1 MTIHSPDILPIL
13 NHKTEIQE
21 ALQAHQTI
29 VIAGDTGSGK
39 TTQIP
44 QFCLELDPESKK
56 LIGRSSSIHGG
67 HASSI
72 LEARDTGPS
81 MAYVSDTRPSLVI
94 GCTQPRRV
102 AAVSVAERVSEELAE
117 SGKDGG
123 LVGYKIRFHDQTS
136 ADTRIKFMTDGV
148 LLAETRNDPLLRKY
162 GVIIIDEAHERSLN
176 IDFLLGFLKKLLPK
190 RPDLKLIITSATID
204 TGVFARHFDNA
215 PVLTIAGRTF
225 PVEVRYSPMDEDSL
239 TEKDDYVD
247 HCVQTVLDLHQLNG
261 PRDTLIFL
269 PTERDIRTCCTL
281 LAKKVSD
288 AIVLPMYGRLQG
300 ADQRRIFQQYKQC
313 KIVVATNV
321 AETSITVPGIR
332 YVVDAGLARVSQ
344 YNVRAKTISL
354 PISRISRASCDQRKG
369 RCGRTGP
376 GICVRLFSEEDY
388 LGREEF
394 TAPEIKRANL
404 AEVILQMIA
413 FNLGDPHSFPFV
425 EPPHSSTIRDGYKL
439 LTELGAI
446 DDKAKLT
453 SHGRIM
459 ATLPID
465 PCISRIILAAQENN
479 CLREIKV
486 IAAALAIPDP
496 RVRPA
501 DREQEADNAHQQFS
515 HPDSDFLSLLNIWDL
530 FHDVQLQ
537 TKSWSRLKKFCA
549 SHFLSFQRMREWLD
563 LYEQLDRILA
573 RQTGFIDNSSPAS
586 YAAIHQSLCTGFLR
600 NIAVK
605 QKERIYLGGGGIEVM
620 IFPGSYLLK
629 KKGDKQ
635 GRPNS
640 SGAGDA
646 GQGWPSVARSKDGER
661 ATGGS
666 GQWIIAASFM
676 ETTRLYA
683 MTVATIEQDWLEH
696 LGGALCKRSWS
707 GPRWHKKSGQVIA
720 DERVTL
726 FGLVIVAG
734 RKVNYGR
741 IDSKN
746 QEEARQI
753 FIQSAL
759 IGGELDGPFP
769 FLKKNLNLLEEWQH
783 TEERLRKRDIVVD
796 DRALHGFYEQRIP
809 EHVYDRFTL
818 NRFLQRQKDKQLLE
832 MSEADILN
840 RRPEDRELSDFPPL
854 LTVGSLQLKLEYHF
868 EPGADDDGVTVRIP
882 LDLIDTLQE
891 PFFEWLVPGLL
902 KDKVTLLLKGLPK
915 NIRKYLIPLSG
926 TVDMLLDDLDMYK
939 GSLLQALERSI
950 LKSFRR
956 AITRDDWPTELP
968 PHLSM
973 RFLIFDQSVKVV
985 AVGRSLAQL
994 REGRHQPGTNASK
1007 AHLSVQDQKSRKS
1020 WEEHFCT
1027 TWDFAGLPLSLPLLS
1042 PENEMCGSLFPALI
1056 PIRDRGGVV
1065 IEFMTNQTQSYLQNR
1080 EGLGFLCQ
1088 LQVAEQ
1094 YKSLKKYC
1102 TTSLSGPSSSWLTQ
1116 GFGERP
1122 KATNA
1127 ILSFIVASLF
1137 NNIAGPIPGREEFM
1151 EGVAKVKK
1159 EDFYAAGRM
1168 ICDTLMATLRQRREV
1183 TAHIKRFADLARKT
1197 HSFDCK
1203 RFDNYEKLLEEILP
1217 LNFLE
1222 SKELAEI
1229 QRCDKEMKALMI
1241 RIERAYVDPAKDELK
1256 ASQLTPHLHNL
1267 QALQKKEKDL
1277 SSKCLQELKKYQK
1290 MISQFRIT
1298 LFAPEI
1304 QGGAQMSSK
1313 KLNQQWKEVET
1324 YY

>member
-1 MTIHSPDILPIL
+1 MTIHSHLLPIL
-13 NHKTEIQE
+13 NHKSEIQK
-21 ALQAHQTI
+21 ALLAHQTI
-29 VIAGDTGSGK
+29 IIAGDTGSGK
-39 TTQIP
+39 TTQLP
-44 QFCLELDPESKK
+44 QFCLELDPTGGK
-56 LIGRSSSIHGG
+56 LIGRSLSIHG
-67 HASSI
+67 A
-72 LEARDTGPS
+72 
-81 MAYVSDTRPSLVI
+81 SDTRPSLVI

-102 AAVSVAERVSEELAE
+102 AAVSVAERVSEELRE
-117 SGKDGG
+117 RGENGG

-148 LLAETRNDPLLRKY
+148 LLAESRNDPQLRRY

-176 IDFLLGFLKKLLPK
+176 IDFLLGFLKNLLPK

-204 TGVFARHFDNA
+204 TGVFARHFDQA
-215 PVLTIAGRTF
+215 PVLTIAGRTY
-225 PVEVRYSPMDEDSL
+225 PVEVRYSPMDNETL
-239 TEKDDYVD
+239 TDKDDYID
-247 HCVQTVLDLHQLNG
+247 HCVQTMLDLYQRSG

-269 PTERDIRTCCTL
+269 PTERDIRTCCEL
-281 LAKKVSD
+281 LAKKIPEAVT
-288 AIVLPMYGRLQG
+288 LPMFGRLQG
-300 ADQRRIFQQYKQC
+300 TDQRRIFQQYKQC
-313 KIVVATNV
+313 KIVVATNI

-332 YVVDAGLARVSQ
+332 YVIDSGLARISQ

-354 PISRISRASCDQRKG
+354 PITRISRASCDQRQG

-413 FNLGDPHSFPFV
+413 FKLGDPHSFPFM
-425 EPPHSSTIRDGYKL
+425 EPPHSNTIRDGYKL

-446 DDKAKLT
+446 DDQGKLT

-479 CLREIKV
+479 CLREVKV

-501 DREQEADNAHQQFS
+501 DRAMEADHAHRHFF
-515 HPDSDFLSLLNIWDL
+515 HPDSDFLSLLQIWDL
-530 FHDVQLQ
+530 FHDVERQ
-537 TKSWSRLKKFCA
+537 TRSWSRLKKFCA
-549 SHFLSFQRMREWLD
+549 GHFLSFQRMREWLD

-573 RQTGFIDNSSPAS
+573 RHTGFSDNTSPAS
-586 YAAIHQSLCTGFLR
+586 YTAIHQSLCTGFLR

-605 QKERIYLGGGGIEVM
+605 QKERIYLGGGGSEVM
-620 IFPGSYLLK
+620 IFPGSHLSP
-629 KKGDKQ
+629 KKGAGQ
-635 GRPNS
+635 GS
-640 SGAGDA
+640 DSTGARDA
-646 GQGWPSVARSKDGER
+646 DQGWPSVNRSRDGQ
-661 ATGGS
+661 ASG

-683 MTVATIEQDWLEH
+683 MTVATIEQEWLEH

-707 GPRWHKKSGQVIA
+707 APRWHKKSGQVIA

-741 IDSKN
+741 IDPKN
-746 QEEARQI
+746 QAEARQI

-759 IGGELDGPFP
+759 MGGELDGPFP
-769 FLKKNLNLLEEWQH
+769 FLKKNLQLLEEWQD

-809 EHVYDRFTL
+809 AHVYDRFTL
-818 NRFLQRQKDKQLLE
+818 NRFLQRQKDKQMLE
-832 MSEADILN
+832 MSETDILN
-840 RRPEDRELSDFPPL
+840 RRPEERELSDFPPL
-854 LTVGSLQLKLEYHF
+854 LTVGSMQFRLEYHF
-868 EPGADDDGVTVRIP
+868 APGAEDDGVTVRIP
-882 LDLIDTLQE
+882 LDMIDTLQE

-902 KDKVTLLLKGLPK
+902 KEKITLLLKGLPK
-915 NIRKYLIPLSG
+915 AIRKFLIPLSG
-926 TVDMLLDDLDMYK
+926 TVDMILDDLDMYK
-939 GSLLQALERSI
+939 GSLLQGLERSI

-956 AITRDDWPTELP
+956 TIIRGDWPTELP

-973 RFLIFDQSVKVV
+973 RFLLFDQSGKEV
-985 AVGRSLAQL
+985 AVGRSLARL
-994 REGRHQPGTNASK
+994 REGRHQGGTSASR
-1007 AHLSVQDQKSRKS
+1007 ARLSAQDQKIKES
-1020 WEEHFCT
+1020 WEERFCT
-1027 TWDFAGLPLSLPLLS
+1027 TWDFAGLPPSLPLFS
-1042 PENEMCGSLFPALI
+1042 PEKEMCGSLFPALV
-1056 PIRDRGGVV
+1056 PVRDRGGVV
-1065 IEFMTNQTQSYLQNR
+1065 IEFVTSQAQAALQNR
-1080 EGLGFLCQ
+1080 EGLGFLYQ

-1102 TTSLSGPSSSWLTQ
+1102 ATSLSGPSSSWLTH
-1116 GFGERP
+1116 GLGERP
-1122 KATNA
+1122 KVAQA

-1137 NNIAGPIPGREEFM
+1137 NTLADPVPGREAFM
-1151 EGVAKVKK
+1151 ATVARVKNQ
-1159 EDFYAAGRM
+1159 DFYAAGRI
-1168 ICDTLMATLRQRREV
+1168 ICDTIMATLRQRRAV
-1183 TAHIKRFADLARKT
+1183 TAHIQRFADLARKT
-1197 HSFDCK
+1197 RSYAPERYADYK
-1203 RFDNYEKLLEEILP
+1203 QLLEEILP

-1222 SKELAEI
+1222 TKTLIEI

-1256 ASQLTPHLHNL
+1256 AGQLKPHLYNL
-1267 QALQKKEKDL
+1267 QTLRKKEKDL
-1277 SSKCLQELKKYQK
+1277 ASECLHELKKYEE
-1290 MISQFRIT
+1290 MISRFRIT

-1304 QGGAQMSSK
+1304 QDGTQMSSK
-1313 KLNQQWKEVET
+1313 KLDQQWQEVER

>member
-1 MTIHSPDILPIL
+1 MTILSPDVLPIQ

-21 ALQAHQTI
+21 ALQTHQTI
-29 VIAGDTGSGK
+29 IIAGDTGSGK
-39 TTQIP
+39 TTQLP
-44 QFCLELDPESKK
+44 QFCLEMDPAGKK
-56 LIGRSSSIHGG
+56 L
-67 HASSI
+67 
-72 LEARDTGPS
+72 
-81 MAYVSDTRPSLVI
+81 I

-102 AAVSVAERVSEELAE
+102 AAVSVAERVVEELE
-117 SGKDGG
+117 ENGKSGG

-148 LLAETRNDPLLRKY
+148 LLAETRNDPFLRKY

-176 IDFLLGFLKKLLPK
+176 IDFLLGFLKQLLPK

-204 TGVFARHFDNA
+204 TTVFARHFDHA

-225 PVEVRYSPMDEDSL
+225 PVEVRYSPMDDDTL
-239 TEKDDYVD
+239 TEKDDYID
-247 HCVQTVLDLHQLNG
+247 HCVQTMLDLHQRNG
-261 PRDTLIFL
+261 TRDTLIFL
-269 PTERDIRTCCTL
+269 PTERDIRTCCAL
-281 LAKKVSD
+281 LAKKVAD
-288 AIVLPMYGRLQG
+288 AVILPMFGRLQG
-300 ADQRRIFQQYKQC
+300 ADQRRIFQQYKQY

-332 YVVDAGLARVSQ
+332 YVIDAGLARVSQ

-354 PISRISRASCDQRKG
+354 PITRISRASCDQRKG

-388 LGREEF
+388 LGREGF

-425 EPPHSSTIRDGYKL
+425 EAPHSNTIRDGYKL

-446 DDKAKLT
+446 DEKGKLT

-496 RVRPA
+496 RVRPV
-501 DREQEADNAHQQFS
+501 DREQEADNAHRHFS
-515 HPDSDFLSLLNIWDL
+515 HPGSDFLSLLTIWDL

-563 LYEQLDRILA
+563 LYEQLDRILV
-573 RQTGFIDNSSPAS
+573 RHTGFNDNSDPAS

-620 IFPGSYLLK
+620 IFPGSYLIQQK
-629 KKGDKQ
+629 KTEDRRQ
-635 GRPNS
+635 RTES
-640 SGAGDA
+640 VSGK
-646 GQGWPSVARSKDGER
+646 S
-661 ATGGS
+661 
-666 GQWIIAASFM
+666 QWIIAASFL

-683 MTVATIEQDWLEH
+683 MTVATIEQEWLEQ

-707 GPRWHKKSGQVIA
+707 APRWHKKSGQVIA

-741 IDSKN
+741 IDPKN

-759 IGGELDGPFP
+759 VGGELDGPFP
-769 FLKKNLNLLEEWQH
+769 FLKKNLNLLQEWQD
-783 TEERLRKRDIVVD
+783 TEERLRKKDIVVD
-796 DRALHGFYEQRIP
+796 ERTLYGFYEQRIP
-809 EHVYDRFTL
+809 AHVYDRFTL
-818 NRFLQRQKDKQLLE
+818 NRFLQRQKDKQILE

-854 LTVGSLQLKLEYHF
+854 LTVGSLQFRLEYHF
-868 EPGADDDGVTVRIP
+868 APGAEDDGVTVRIP
-882 LDLIDTLQE
+882 LDMIDTLQE

-902 KDKVTLLLKGLPK
+902 KEKVTLLLKGLPK

-950 LKSFRR
+950 LKAFRR
-956 AITRDDWPTELP
+956 TITRADWPTELP
-968 PHLSM
+968 SHLSM
-973 RFLIFDQSVKVV
+973 RYLLFDQSAQVV

-994 REGRHQPGTNASK
+994 REGRHRTGTDVSTAQLNA
-1007 AHLSVQDQKSRKS
+1007 HDQKTKEA

-1027 TWDFAGLPLSLPLLS
+1027 TWDFTDLPLSLPLFN
-1042 PENEMCGSLFPALI
+1042 PGKEMCGSLFPAIQPL
-1056 PIRDRGGVV
+1056 RDRGGVV
-1065 IEFMTNQTQSYLQNR
+1065 IEFMTNQTEAALQNR
-1080 EGLGFLCQ
+1080 DGLNFLCQ

-1094 YKSLKKYC
+1094 YKALKKYC

-1116 GFGERP
+1116 GLGERP
-1122 KATNA
+1122 KAAHA
-1127 ILSFIVASLF
+1127 ILSFIIASLF
-1137 NNIAGPIPGREEFM
+1137 NIIAGPIPGRGEFM
-1151 EGVAKVKK
+1151 ENVDRVTRG
-1159 EDFYAAGRM
+1159 DFYAAGRM
-1168 ICDTLMATLRQRREV
+1168 ICDTILATLRQRREV
-1183 TAHIKRFADLARKT
+1183 SDHIRRFGDLARKT
-1197 HSFDCK
+1197 HSFDRE
-1203 RFDNYEKLLEEILP
+1203 RFENYEKLLEEILP

-1222 SKELAEI
+1222 TKELAEI
-1229 QRCDKEMKALMI
+1229 QSCDNKMKALMI
-1241 RIERAYVDPAKDELK
+1241 RIERAHADPAKDALK

-1267 QALQKKEKDL
+1267 QTLRQKEQDL
-1277 SSKCLQELKKYQK
+1277 SPEGRQEMKKYQE
-1290 MISQFRIT
+1290 MIARFRIT

-1304 QGGAQMSSK
+1304 QGGGPQVSAK
-1313 KLNQQWKEVET
+1313 KLDQQWQEIGR
-1324 YY
+1324 YC